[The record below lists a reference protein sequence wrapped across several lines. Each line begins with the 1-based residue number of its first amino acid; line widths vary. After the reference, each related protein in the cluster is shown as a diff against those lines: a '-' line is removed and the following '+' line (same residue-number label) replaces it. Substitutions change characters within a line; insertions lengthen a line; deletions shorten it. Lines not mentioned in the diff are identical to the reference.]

1 MIKHTYKCSLC
12 KFLRPRAPARGLRKH
27 LKYLK
32 GGRIWFRPFDGPEW
46 PSAPQLDHTSGY
58 ELTLPTIS
66 LKST

>member
-1 MIKHTYKCSLC
+1 MIKHSGKCNLC
-12 KFLRPRAPARGLRKH
+12 KFLRPCAAPAGKH

-32 GGRIWFRPFDGPEW
+32 GARIWFRPFDGPEW

-58 ELTLPTIS
+58 EPTLPAIS